1 MYRRLEPRCLIWY
14 LHSFNVFKVCFVP
27 DNDSPTIPHH
37 KMPYE
42 TRASSQKSDILDS
55 ISSTYE
61 GTRKIL
67 ADSEPRGPFYIPH
80 DLKIDFDV
88 NLARHDSKMGPEKN
102 PGLFGRQPSTDLP
115 HPTMDLGLDVDM
127 EHVIEK
133 RDAEM
138 EPMLVNVSLLQYL
151 DTGRWFLSVSLKN
164 IF

>member
-1 MYRRLEPRCLIWY
+1 
-14 LHSFNVFKVCFVP
+14 
-27 DNDSPTIPHH
+27 
-37 KMPYE
+37 MPYE
-42 TRASSQKSDILDS
+42 TRTNSQKTDILDS

-80 DLKIDFDV
+80 DLKIDFESTYTRYDGKMEPY
-88 NLARHDSKMGPEKN
+88 RHVE
-102 PGLFGRQPSTDLP
+102 LFGRQPTTDLP

-151 DTGRWFLSVSLKN
+151 DTGRWFLSVSFFF
-164 IF
+164 IYYVSYS

>member
-1 MYRRLEPRCLIWY
+1 MMLIVTDIEN
-14 LHSFNVFKVCFVP
+14 LPAVA
-27 DNDSPTIPHH
+27 DH

-42 TRASSQKSDILDS
+42 TRANFQKTDILDS

-80 DLKIDFDV
+80 DLKIDV
-88 NLARHDSKMGPEKN
+88 ENHYSKQDLKIDLGRS
-102 PGLFGRQPSTDLP
+102 FGRHMNTDPP
-115 HPTMDLGLDVDM
+115 HPTINFGLDSDM

-133 RDAEM
+133 RDAEV

-151 DTGRWFLSVSLKN
+151 DTGRWFLSVSSTV
-164 IF
+164 I

>member
-1 MYRRLEPRCLIWY
+1 
-14 LHSFNVFKVCFVP
+14 
-27 DNDSPTIPHH
+27 
-37 KMPYE
+37 MPYE
-42 TRASSQKSDILDS
+42 TRANSQKTDILDS

-80 DLKIDFDV
+80 DLKMEFESSYG
-88 NLARHDSKMGPEKN
+88 RHDLKASLEN
-102 PGLFGRQPSTDLP
+102 SFGRHTTTDLP
-115 HPTMDLGLDVDM
+115 HPTMDLGLDADM

-133 RDAEM
+133 RDAEG

-164 IF
+164 VFKIL